1 MIPHGRG
8 RNSALKRSACRARAE
23 GCGNGTQKRVAFKQL
38 PAQRECVAL
47 RDLTDC
53 LLEAYDCV
61 ARRAYEKFVKRGGS
75 VGGELQDWISAE
87 RELLPVFPV
96 NIAETEQFIYVMASI
111 PGSRISVG
119 IESRW
124 LVILAHDSVY
134 EAGAGPQLDSS
145 GNSHDGDIEYPS
157 EDVEKLDYSVV
168 RRKKY
173 RDRTNSAALD
183 AGTESGPGPAST
195 SRVVELPAVVD
206 AAKSIAILSNGLLG
220 IRMPKE
226 TRK

>member
-61 ARRAYEKFVKRGGS
+61 ARRAYEKFVKRGGKI
-75 VGGELQDWISAE
+75 GGELEDWIDAE
-87 RELLPVFPV
+87 RELLPAFPV
-96 NIAETEQFIYVMASI
+96 HIAETDKVIYVMATI
-111 PGSRISVG
+111 PGARISVG

-124 LVILAHDSVY
+124 LVILGHDFLHEDVHGSRF
-134 EAGAGPQLDSS
+134 DSS
-145 GNSHDGDIEYPS
+145 ENGQGSELEYRP
-157 EDVEKLDYSVV
+157 DEKLDYSVLV
-168 RRKKY
+168 RNKRG
-173 RDRTNSAALD
+173 DRAHSGAAD
-183 AGTESGPGPAST
+183 AGTESSPGPART

-206 AAKSIAILSNGLLG
+206 ASRSIAILSNGLLG